1 MERELCSCFRTSSNL
16 STSMKKRKAGRSV
29 MSQQL
34 THTVHSFFPYFFLM
48 NGITTGEQNLQK
60 KRKKSQ
66 IKKTLVA
73 LLGILRQTMIVS

>member
-1 MERELCSCFRTSSNL
+1 
-16 STSMKKRKAGRSV
+16 